1 MKTNM
6 KALEKIATQLALID
20 TLWAAFLVVVVTGF
34 IMMNV

>member
-20 TLWAAFLVVVVTGF
+20 TGIAVLVIGAISFFL
-34 IMMNV
+34 ML